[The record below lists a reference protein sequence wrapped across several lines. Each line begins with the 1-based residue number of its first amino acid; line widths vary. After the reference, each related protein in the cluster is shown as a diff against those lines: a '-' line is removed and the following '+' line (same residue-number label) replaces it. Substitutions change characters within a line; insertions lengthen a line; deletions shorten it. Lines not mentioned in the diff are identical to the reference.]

1 MERDDLTAE
10 RATAAAQ
17 LETLQA
23 DRAAIAERAMQPWWY
38 DAALGLLV
46 FGFLGSYSFSYPWV
60 TVAVLPVLFAG
71 LFALKKI
78 YERITGFWVSG
89 LRPGRTRKLIYLW
102 FAAYSVV
109 LALAAGAEFGLE
121 WRGAMIVGGAVL
133 GVGIALIGRWW
144 SRIYIAELREG
155 L

>member
-1 MERDDLTAE
+1 MERDE
-10 RATAAAQ
+10 ATAAVAQ
-17 LETLQA
+17 LEALRA
-23 DRAAIAERAMQPWWY
+23 DRAAIADRAMQPWWY

-46 FGFLGSYSFSYPWV
+46 FAFLGSYSFAYPWG
-60 TVAVLPVLFAG
+60 TVAVLPVFFAG

-102 FAAYSVV
+102 FALYGVV
-109 LALAAGAEFGLE
+109 LALAAGAEFVLG
-121 WRGAMIVGGAVL
+121 WHGAMVVGGGVL
-133 GVGIALIGRWW
+133 GVGIALISHWF